1 MEFGRG
7 VRDENSTSA
16 GQLLAT
22 GETGKE
28 GNWGSYSC

>member
-1 MEFGRG
+1 MELGRG
-7 VRDENSTSA
+7 VREENSTA